1 MRYLRLAVPALLTS
15 AVFALSACGGG
26 SLSATPTA
34 PGVNGVAGTQYVPH
48 GKVGRYPSTPLLY
61 VSDPGTNSVQIFT
74 VGGGLVQTLP
84 RLNQPQ
90 GECVDNAGNVY
101 ITNKGARNVLE
112 YAHGGTSPIKTLDDS
127 GQLPVGCA
135 VRGPTVAV
143 ANLKPTGPGYGS
155 ISVYVGGVTTPTA
168 IYSNPT
174 VFDQINFV
182 GYKGTTLFI
191 VGTLP
196 TGGGYQFGK
205 MLPSGTISALTINGG
220 AFGQPSAPGGVQYPP
235 GANYVALG
243 STASPYIYHVS
254 IGATSATT
262 IGKTTLSGTC
272 GVSTGFFIDEPTPG
286 QRLLYEPEACN
297 TLHDVT
303 VHKFPAGGPP
313 GSTYTTNLVHPF
325 ATVISP

>member
-1 MRYLRLAVPALLTS
+1 MRAFDCCIQGAGALLAIGIAAGCS
-15 AVFALSACGGG
+15 
-26 SLSATPTA
+26 
-34 PGVNGVAGTQYVPH
+34 GVTIQPDRASGASDVVPH
-48 GKVGRYPSTPLLY
+48 GKVGLYPSTPLLY

-235 GANYVALG
+235 SANYVALG